1 MRYIFSYALI
11 STYTDT
17 SVSTTTAPT
26 DSEMTTS
33 PLTTDNDV
41 PATTPSSHLSTAI
54 TDPSSTTERP
64 LGNTAAPPSGG
75 TGGSLPV
82 IMGGVVG
89 VLVFVVLLM
98 VAVLV
103 LVVCILTRRRSTD
116 KWTPACE
123 VVSEQQPMEGSQ
135 RGVISN
141 GIHSA
146 EAGEC
151 VCVHGCRYLNTFNL
165 CKYLILPLLALFLH
179 SESCDCM

>member
-1 MRYIFSYALI
+1 MRSIFSYALV

-17 SVSTTTAPT
+17 SVSATTAPT

-33 PLTTDNDV
+33 PPTTNNDV
-41 PATTPSSHLSTAI
+41 PATTPSSHLSMAI
-54 TDPSSTTERP
+54 TDPSSTTETP
-64 LGNTAAPPSGG
+64 LGNTVVTSGG
-75 TGGSLPV
+75 ASSGDNSLPA
-82 IMGGVVG
+82 ILGGVVG

-123 VVSEQQPMEGSQ
+123 VVSEQQPVEGSQ
-135 RGVISN
+135 EGVISN

-146 EAGEC
+146 ETGERVHD
-151 VCVHGCRYLNTFNL
+151 VCIVVD
-165 CKYLILPLLALFLH
+165 I
-179 SESCDCM
+179 